1 MSTAPWTL
9 PSHAS
14 LFTGFY
20 PHQLSSDPMLW
31 FGAPNMTLAEAL
43 QSQGY
48 VTAGFAANLAFCAQ
62 KNGITRGFAHYEDFP
77 VSVAATLQHAQLV
90 GTIIS
95 EEKTRGITQRKDFSR
110 KNAADINRD
119 FLNWQRSVG
128 ERPFFAFL
136 NFFDA
141 HDPYMPPE
149 EFYSKF
155 ATGRPRGY
163 YDVERGDEL
172 SSQDLRELRD
182 SYDGALA
189 YLDHQVGLLLTEL
202 ESRGVLDQTLLIV
215 TSDHGEQFGEH
226 GLTNHVNSLYLPLLH
241 VPLVMHWPGRIP
253 AGFRSSIPV
262 SLRNVPATIV
272 EMLGLDGRLQFPGQ
286 SLSHSWSA
294 SGSQSERSEQ
304 PFLSEVRTG
313 ECLEAPMWYP
323 ARRGSM
329 RSLTWSSL
337 HYIKNFGDGREE
349 LYDFVRDPQ
358 EQFDLANDPSRQS
371 DLAWLRGQ
379 LDSYRAI

>member
-1 MSTAPWTL
+1 
-9 PSHAS
+9 
-14 LFTGFY
+14 
-20 PHQLSSDPMLW
+20 MLW
-31 FGAPNMTLAEAL
+31 FGAPKMTLAEAL

-48 VTAGFAANLAFCAQ
+48 VTAGFAANLEFCARRS
-62 KNGITRGFAHYEDFP
+62 GISRGFSHYEDYP
-77 VSVAATLQHAQLV
+77 VSAAATIESAELV
-90 GTIIS
+90 RTVLYD
-95 EEKTRGITQRKDFSR
+95 EKTRAISQNKNVARKS
-110 KNAADINRD
+110 AADINRD
-119 FLNWQRSVG
+119 FLSWQKSLG

-141 HDPYMPPE
+141 HVPYLPPE

-155 ATGRPRGY
+155 SSGQPRGY
-163 YDVERGDEL
+163 YQAKRGDEL
-172 SSQDLRELRD
+172 STQDLRELRD

-241 VPLVMHWPGRIP
+241 VPLVMHLPGRIP
-253 AGFRSSIPV
+253 AGFRWGMPV
-262 SLRNVPATIV
+262 SLRSLPATVV
-272 EMLGLDGRLQFPGQ
+272 EMLGLNGRLQFPGQ
-286 SLSHSWSA
+286 SLSRFWSA
-294 SGSQSERSEQ
+294 TGSQSEGSEQ
-304 PFLSEVRTG
+304 HFLSEVRSG
-313 ECLEAPMWYP
+313 ECMAAPLWYP

-337 HYIKNFGDGREE
+337 HYIKNFGDGYEE

-358 EQFDLANDPSRQS
+358 EQLNLVNDPSRQS
-371 DLAWLRGQ
+371 DLAWLREQ
-379 LDSYRAI
+379 MDSYGAI